1 MSSMKQTFLHPGAE
15 LDYQTLLSWMIEQRR
30 WVHQHAE
37 LGFKEAQTS
46 QFIEKQLQSLGVE
59 RIERIGDT
67 AVIATISGREAAK
80 PVAALRA
87 DMDGLP
93 LNEETGLPYRSRNRG
108 VMHACGHDGHVAMLL
123 GAAAI
128 LQKKRPAGD
137 VKCIFQPAEELATG
151 AKYLVEQGVLDGVD
165 GIFTGHIDTH
175 FDSGVITVDEG
186 IICAYADP
194 FLIHIKGRGGHAA
207 KPHETADAVVAASS
221 LVTVIQ
227 TLVSRQVD
235 PNYSAVVTV
244 GRFQAGMAPNVIA
257 EEAVLE
263 GTIRSTHQLTREKTM
278 NGLKRIVES
287 IGDMYGVAATLH
299 FSDGLPAV
307 INKAEPCRIA
317 REAALA
323 VTDELLVTSQ
333 GKPSYGG
340 EDFSFYQQVVPGCMV
355 RFGGRLAG
363 AGVAHSSTYNFD
375 ETALLFGAKWFAD
388 VAVRWQ
394 NR

>member
-1 MSSMKQTFLHPGAE
+1 MSSMKENVFDPEKDFNEQ
-15 LDYQTLLSWMIEQRR
+15 DLLNWMIDQRR

-37 LGFKEAQTS
+37 LGYKEFETS
-46 QFIEKQLQSLGVE
+46 NYIVDQLAKLGVE
-59 RIERIGDT
+59 SVDRPGETAIVATLQGQGD
-67 AVIATISGREAAK
+67 K
-80 PVAALRA
+80 PGVALRA
-87 DMDGLP
+87 DIDGLP
-93 LNEETGLPYRSRNRG
+93 LHEETGLSYRSRNRG
-108 VMHACGHDGHVAMLL
+108 VMHACGHDGHVAILL
-123 GAAAI
+123 GAIA
-128 LQKKRPAGD
+128 LLKKQPHAGD
-137 VKCIFQPAEELATG
+137 IKCIFQPAEELATG
-151 AKYLVEQGVLDGVD
+151 AKTLVNQGVLEGVD

-263 GTIRSTHQLTREKTM
+263 GTIRSTHEHTREKTM

-287 IGDMYGVAATLH
+287 IGDMYGVEATLH

-307 INKAEPCRIA
+307 INSGESYRVAHK
-317 REAALA
+317 AALS
-323 VTDELLVTSQ
+323 VTEEVLVTSQ

-340 EDFSFYQQVVPGCMV
+340 EDFSFYQREIPGCMV
-355 RFGGRLAG
+355 RFGARLAG
-363 AGVAHSSTYNFD
+363 VGVAHSSTYNFD
-375 ETALLFGAKWFAD
+375 ESALLVGAKWMAET
-388 VAVRWQ
+388 ALRWQ
-394 NR
+394 SR

>member
-1 MSSMKQTFLHPGAE
+1 MSSMRDMVLQPGRKLNSQE
-15 LDYQTLLSWMIEQRR
+15 LLDWMIEQRR

-37 LGFKEAQTS
+37 LGYKEVMTS
-46 QFIEKQLQSLGVE
+46 QFIEEQLLDFAVDK
-59 RIERIGDT
+59 IERVGDT
-67 AVIATISGREAAK
+67 AVIATLAGTDKTK
-80 PVAALRA
+80 PTVGLRA

-93 LNEETGLPYRSRNRG
+93 LNEETELPYRSRNRG

-123 GAAAI
+123 GAAA
-128 LQKKRPAGD
+128 LLRKNRPSGD
-137 VKCIFQPAEELATG
+137 VKLIFQPAEELATG
-151 AKYLVEQGVLDGVD
+151 AKYLVDQGVLEGIDA
-165 GIFTGHIDTH
+165 IFTGHIDTH
-175 FDSGVITVDEG
+175 FDPGVITVDEG

-244 GRFQAGMAPNVIA
+244 GRFQAGRAPNVIA

-263 GTIRSTHQLTREKTM
+263 GTIRSTHQLTRDKTM

-287 IGDMYGVAATLH
+287 IGDMYGVAASLH

-307 INKAEPCRIA
+307 INEAEPCRIA
-317 REAALA
+317 REAAVG

-340 EDFSFYQQVVPGCMV
+340 EDFSFYQQVIPGCMV
-355 RFGGRLAG
+355 RFGGRLAD

-375 ETALLFGAKWFAD
+375 EAALLVGARWMAE